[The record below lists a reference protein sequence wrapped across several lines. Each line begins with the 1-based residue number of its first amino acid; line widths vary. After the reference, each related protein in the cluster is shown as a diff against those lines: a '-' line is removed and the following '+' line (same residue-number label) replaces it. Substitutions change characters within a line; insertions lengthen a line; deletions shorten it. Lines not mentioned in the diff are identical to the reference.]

1 MMQNHF
7 SISEFLVCVNC
18 VVLGLVKCIIGII
31 DELPSVNIIEY
42 FKVSN
47 EMKT

>member
-1 MMQNHF
+1 MQIHF
-7 SISEFLVCVNC
+7 SISEFLVCANC
-18 VVLGLVKCIIGII
+18 VVLGLVEWVIGNIGKS
-31 DELPSVNIIEY
+31 PSVNIIEY